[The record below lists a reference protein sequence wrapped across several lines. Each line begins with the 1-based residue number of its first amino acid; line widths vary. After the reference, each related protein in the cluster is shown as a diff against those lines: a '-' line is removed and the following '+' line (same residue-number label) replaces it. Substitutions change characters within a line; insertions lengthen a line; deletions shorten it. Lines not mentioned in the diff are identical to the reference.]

1 MSKKS
6 YQQENLKFKNLS
18 DNLLQTMPFYVR
30 DFYLTYETAIL
41 PKTMYAY
48 LSDLND
54 FLNYLVNKAHLSNQI
69 QNITLADLNSLKL
82 KDYNEYLHDLR
93 TRQDPRAE
101 SRKISAIKKIFTFLR
116 ETESEFNNPD
126 FLSIQYPKLPK
137 KESVIALDPDEIE
150 KVMDNAEKGTT
161 LTDRELKFHSNLKN
175 RDVAILALMLGTGI
189 RVSEC
194 VGLDVKDVDLNNHS
208 INVYRKGMKE
218 MNIYFSDSVQ
228 SALYLYLLERKEMKN
243 IKPGHEDAL
252 FISQHHK
259 RISDDAVRNLV
270 KKYTPASIVGSKKIS
285 PHKLRST
292 YGQNLY
298 NKEHDLYLVSN
309 VLGHESVN
317 TTKLYAAVPDE
328 KRKYAGNIEI
338 LRQNTENNRKK
349 DS

>member
-150 KVMDNAEKGTT
+150 KVMDNA
-161 LTDRELKFHSNLKN
+161 
-175 RDVAILALMLGTGI
+175 
-189 RVSEC
+189 
-194 VGLDVKDVDLNNHS
+194 
-208 INVYRKGMKE
+208 
-218 MNIYFSDSVQ
+218 
-228 SALYLYLLERKEMKN
+228 
-243 IKPGHEDAL
+243 
-252 FISQHHK
+252 
-259 RISDDAVRNLV
+259 
-270 KKYTPASIVGSKKIS
+270 
-285 PHKLRST
+285 
-292 YGQNLY
+292 
-298 NKEHDLYLVSN
+298 
-309 VLGHESVN
+309 
-317 TTKLYAAVPDE
+317 
-328 KRKYAGNIEI
+328 
-338 LRQNTENNRKK
+338 
-349 DS
+349 